1 MPIGK
6 NSIKRVTNNG
16 YSKVKSEAPDMENST
31 EVKAGEVK
39 TAKKSAPKKTAP
51 KKAENKKDSTKKAES
66 KKNAKPVEKK
76 EAKPPVKKSTVK
88 KTAISNPAP
97 ETMKIIKEENRP
109 NGFTKS
115 PLGSELPTYLL

>member
-31 EVKAGEVK
+31 EVKIGEIK
-39 TAKKSAPKKTAP
+39 EEKKSAPKKSAP

-97 ETMKIIKEENRP
+97 ETLNLIKEEKKP
-109 NGFTKS
+109 DGFAKS